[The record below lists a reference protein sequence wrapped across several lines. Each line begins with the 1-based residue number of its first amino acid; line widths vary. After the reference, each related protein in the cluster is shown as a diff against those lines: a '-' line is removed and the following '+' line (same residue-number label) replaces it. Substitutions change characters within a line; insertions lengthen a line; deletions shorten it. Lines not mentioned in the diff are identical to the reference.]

1 MAGRV
6 AVRGASSQWLELGH
20 ATDGGVDS
28 DQESRGQSV
37 NMKMMDLMDI

>member
-6 AVRGASSQWLELGH
+6 AVRGASCQWLGLGH
-20 ATDGGVDS
+20 ATDGGVES

-37 NMKMMDLMDI
+37 NMEMMDLINI